1 MLSSVSSAPSFE
13 LLILPSAIS
22 MQLTSWTSDLSVY
35 CVVVDIFEGLGPWL
49 NHHLQKWRAARS
61 GVL

>member
-1 MLSSVSSAPSFE
+1 MLSSVSAPSFE
-13 LLILPSAIS
+13 LLIRPSAIS
-22 MQLTSWTSDLSVY
+22 MQLTSWTTGLSVY
-35 CVVVDIFEGLGPWL
+35 CVVDIFEGLGPWL